1 MKMFYG
7 NIPVNS
13 MKIKHYEM
21 NTNSATV
28 QPSDLQTGVTCFGRG
43 KKITGTG
50 KSFEFAQYGY
60 LETNLSRTIPN
71 NINVIEIASLTYPIQ
86 LNIALSDMKGID
98 FTKSQTVANVTVDGV
113 SYPISVQVSNN
124 KLTVSCDKTIKL
136 QVFYGKDNYV
146 L

>member
-28 QPSDLQTGVTCFGRG
+28 QPSDMQAGVTCFGRG

-50 KSFEFAQYGY
+50 KAFEFAQYGSIG
-60 LETNLSRTIPN
+60 TNLPLVIPN
-71 NINVIEIASLTYPIQ
+71 IINIIEITSTVYPIKSVFV
-86 LNIALSDMKGID
+86 LSEIKNVD
-98 FTKSQTVANVTVDGV
+98 FTTPQIIGYVVADNVESPVTATINDN
-113 SYPISVQVSNN
+113 I
-124 KLTVSCDKTIKL
+124 LTLLCDKTLVLEFFI
-136 QVFYGKDNYV
+136 GKDNYV
-146 L
+146 